1 MSKEYITKYRIV
13 NNPSYNDFNDEL
25 PYTIVAVDYDP
36 KTDLIRQK
44 GFNGWSKIGDK
55 LYDTRQECEKHF
67 VFEINYELDNN
78 VADLQHR
85 LEVANKM
92 GRDAEKENQQ
102 LKALLKATEV
112 TDIHNEL
119 ADLQINNEWLESENQ
134 QLKQQLAEKDEE
146 LAYITKQAKKF
157 NNEAQKYFEDAYCND
172 FHNQDKISFAIAE
185 LEKVKGKALHFYV
198 NDTPELTSFYVD
210 VKEIDNQIKR
220 LTHQRED
227 KGEIK

>member
-25 PYTIVAVDYDP
+25 PYTIIAVDYDP

-85 LEVANKM
+85 LEVA
-92 GRDAEKENQQ
+92 E
-102 LKALLKATEV
+102 KALEEMANDWCLIDNPNKPSDVVKKYKE
-112 TDIHNEL
+112 
-119 ADLQINNEWLESENQ
+119 Q
-134 QLKQQLAEKDEE
+134 AER
-146 LAYITKQAKKF
+146 
-157 NNEAQKYFEDAYCND
+157 
-172 FHNQDKISFAIAE
+172 
-185 LEKVKGKALHFYV
+185 KVKG
-198 NDTPELTSFYVD
+198 E
-210 VKEIDNQIKR
+210 
-220 LTHQRED
+220 
-227 KGEIK
+227 

>member
-85 LEVANKM
+85 LEVAEIALNEMSNYAINDNDLYNLVSDFNIENERYDEDHFGIDTCDVVDYFKEQV
-92 GRDAEKENQQ
+92 EKE
-102 LKALLKATEV
+102 
-112 TDIHNEL
+112 
-119 ADLQINNEWLESENQ
+119 
-134 QLKQQLAEKDEE
+134 
-146 LAYITKQAKKF
+146 
-157 NNEAQKYFEDAYCND
+157 
-172 FHNQDKISFAIAE
+172 
-185 LEKVKGKALHFYV
+185 VKG
-198 NDTPELTSFYVD
+198 E
-210 VKEIDNQIKR
+210 
-220 LTHQRED
+220 
-227 KGEIK
+227 

>member
-25 PYTIVAVDYDP
+25 PYTIIAVDYDP

-85 LEVANKM
+85 LKVAEKALELACNEELRSFGEYDEDYGYEKQFQM
-92 GRDAEKENQQ
+92 LKDQYKEQAEKE
-102 LKALLKATEV
+102 
-112 TDIHNEL
+112 
-119 ADLQINNEWLESENQ
+119 
-134 QLKQQLAEKDEE
+134 
-146 LAYITKQAKKF
+146 
-157 NNEAQKYFEDAYCND
+157 
-172 FHNQDKISFAIAE
+172 
-185 LEKVKGKALHFYV
+185 VKG
-198 NDTPELTSFYVD
+198 E
-210 VKEIDNQIKR
+210 
-220 LTHQRED
+220 
-227 KGEIK
+227 